1 MTAGIDPDRLKR
13 QAYWHALPV
22 GWEQLDYPTFLERR
36 RDLIARVIRDGF
48 GRLWADKAA
57 QEALLEKYTTA

>member
-1 MTAGIDPDRLKR
+1 MAFLDWPENATISADDPLQYWPEMTAGIDPERLKR

-36 RDLIARVIRDGF
+36 RA
-48 GRLWADKAA
+48 
-57 QEALLEKYTTA
+57 